1 MNKVLVT
8 GAGGHIGNVLVREL
22 LAQEQEVRALLLPA
36 EDRSSLNGL
45 DVEILEGDV
54 LDIGCL
60 RRALQGVRVVYHLA
74 GVVTI
79 LPGQW
84 DLLERV
90 NIEGTRNVLRACEE
104 AGVGRL
110 VYTSSIH
117 AIAPPPMGQTI
128 DERLPFDPAR
138 TWGEYDRS
146 KATASLE
153 VKRAAAQGLDAVLV
167 CPTGVIGPY
176 DFRRSEMGQFL
187 LDCASRGP
195 KMYID
200 GAYDFVD
207 VRDVARGHILACQR
221 GTRGEHYILSGAR
234 ITVQEIMETVEAILQ
249 IPGPNVFVPVWLA
262 RWASVFTPLYYRI
275 TGAKPKLTPYSVHTV
290 TSNCQISS
298 EKAQRE
304 LGYRPRALPQ
314 SIADTLKWF
323 LDRGDLRRAATRHQ
337 A

>member
-22 LAQEQEVRALLLPA
+22 LDQGESVRALLLPS
-36 EDRSSLNGL
+36 EDRLSLNGL
-45 DVEILEGDV
+45 KVEILEGDV
-54 LDIGCL
+54 LDRDCL
-60 RRALQGVRVVYHLA
+60 RRALRGVGVVYHLA

-90 NIEGTRNVLRACEE
+90 NIEGTRNILRVCRE
-104 AGVGRL
+104 AGVRRL
-110 VYTSSIH
+110 IYTSSIH

-128 DERLPFDPAR
+128 DERLPFDPTKA
-138 TWGEYDRS
+138 WGEYDRS
-146 KATASLE
+146 KAIASLE
-153 VKRAAAQGLDAVLV
+153 VKRAAAQGLDAVLA

-187 LDCASRGP
+187 LDCASPGP
-195 KMYID
+195 KLYID

-221 GTRGEHYILSGAR
+221 GRPGEHYILSGAR

-249 IPGPNVFVPVWLA
+249 IRGPHLFIPVWLA
-262 RWASVFTPLYYRI
+262 RWASVFAPRYYRV

-323 LDRGDLRRAATRHQ
+323 LDQGYLRQPATRPP

>member
-1 MNKVLVT
+1 MNKILVT

-22 LAQEQEVRALLLPA
+22 LAQGETVRAFLLPS
-36 EDRSSLNGL
+36 EDPSPLKGL
-45 DVEILEGDV
+45 DVEILQGDV
-54 LDIGCL
+54 LDIESL
-60 RRALQGVRVVYHLA
+60 RRALQGVGVVYHLA

-79 LPGQW
+79 LPRQW

-90 NIEGTRNVLRACEE
+90 NIEGTRNVLRASQE
-104 AGVGRL
+104 AGVRRF

-117 AIAPPPMGQTI
+117 AIAALPSGQTI
-128 DERLPFDPAR
+128 DESLPFDPER

-146 KATASLE
+146 KAMASLE

-187 LDCASRGP
+187 LDCASRRP

-221 GTRGEHYILSGAR
+221 GKRGEHYILSGAR
-234 ITVQEIMETVEAILQ
+234 ITVQEVIETVEAILQ
-249 IPGPNVFVPVWLA
+249 IRAPHLYVPLWLA
-262 RWASVFTPLYYRI
+262 RWAAVFTPAYYRI
-275 TGAKPKLTPYSVHTV
+275 TGVKPKLTPYSVHTV

-298 EKAQRE
+298 GRAQRE
-304 LGYRPRALPQ
+304 LGYRPRALAQ
-314 SIADTLKWF
+314 SITDTLKWF
-323 LDRGDLRRAATRHQ
+323 LDQGYLREAVLPQ
-337 A
+337 P